1 MYTEDYVHL
10 EKDDLVKVAC
20 QQRLEARG
28 GLYDAEGH
36 AFSRLQLPTAPT
48 QVAWA
53 HVTVS
58 PFCLACPQLEQERKK
73 CNSYAES
80 LKIAKEQ
87 SLAAVSAARRL
98 PRAMLLRL

>member
-20 QQRLEARG
+20 QLRLEARG

-36 AFSRLQLPTAPT
+36 
-48 QVAWA
+48 
-53 HVTVS
+53 
-58 PFCLACPQLEQERKK
+58 
-73 CNSYAES
+73 AES